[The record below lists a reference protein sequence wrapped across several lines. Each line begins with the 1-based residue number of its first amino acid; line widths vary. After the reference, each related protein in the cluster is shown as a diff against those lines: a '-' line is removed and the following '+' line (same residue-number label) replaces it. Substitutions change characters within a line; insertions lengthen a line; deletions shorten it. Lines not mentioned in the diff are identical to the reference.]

1 MYTAIFKVDSQ
12 QELTVQHRE
21 LCSVLSGGLD
31 GRGVWER
38 MDTCICTAES
48 LHCSPE
54 TIITFLIGYTQYKIK
69 SFKTKFKKSSFSKRK
84 LLTIKTLICRNNLPQ
99 GKFPNC
105 HLDET

>member
-48 LHCSPE
+48 LSCSPE
-54 TIITFLIGYTQYKIK
+54 TVITVLIGYIPIQN
-69 SFKTKFKKSSFSKRK
+69 KKLKEKRC
-84 LLTIKTLICRNNLPQ
+84 LLN
-99 GKFPNC
+99 
-105 HLDET
+105 